1 MNQKLVVV
9 ATLVAKPGH
18 GAALKAALEKLVP
31 PSRAEAGCT
40 RYDLHADH
48 ESPDRF
54 VMLEEWRDA
63 VALQEHEATPH
74 FKALI
79 DAVGSIVEVKLAKL
93 TQIA

>member
-1 MNQKLVVV
+1 MNKTLVVV
-9 ATLVAKPGH
+9 ATLIANPGH
-18 GAALKAALEKLVP
+18 GAELRTALEKVVP
-31 PSRAEAGCT
+31 PSRKEEGCL
-40 RYDLHADH
+40 RYDLHVDQ

-63 VALQEHEATPH
+63 QALKEHESTAH

-79 DAVGSIVEVKLAKL
+79 DAVGSIVDVQLTKL